1 MLGLHTLRLDVTLI
15 AVAALS
21 GCPGTDPIQPPPA
34 PTDVGGTNS
43 LTDAGTQV
51 REVEPTNA
59 ITAGGGT
66 GENEDYKVRIIIGG
80 PTAVGADSNT
90 ANSVKIGA
98 GAAQN
103 GQ

>member
-1 MLGLHTLRLDVTLI
+1 MLGLSTVRLAVTLI

-21 GCPGTDPIQPPPA
+21 GCPDTEPIQPPPA
-34 PTDVGGTNS
+34 PADGGTNP
-43 LTDAGTQV
+43 LADAGVQV
-51 REVEPTNA
+51 RALEPTNA
-59 ITAGGGT
+59 ITAGGGV

-90 ANSVKIGA
+90 NNSVKIGA

>member
-1 MLGLHTLRLDVTLI
+1 MHGLSTLRLAVTLC

-21 GCPGTDPIQPPPA
+21 GCPDTEPIQPPPA
-34 PTDVGGTNS
+34 PADVGGTNP
-43 LTDAGTQV
+43 LADAGAQV
-51 REVEPTNA
+51 RELEPTNA
-59 ITAGGGT
+59 ITAGGGV

-90 ANSVKIGA
+90 NNSVKIGA

>member
-1 MLGLHTLRLDVTLI
+1 MLGLSKLRLAVTLS

-21 GCPGTDPIQPPPA
+21 GCPDTDPIQPPPA
-34 PTDVGGTNS
+34 PVAVGA
-43 LTDAGTQV
+43 TDAGAQA
-51 REVEPTNA
+51 RAVEPTNA
-59 ITAGGGT
+59 VTAGGGV

-90 ANSVKIGA
+90 NNSVKIGA